1 MLCLCHEPEV
11 PYTHFDY
18 TYLGTDEHFAEIH
31 ITLCKQCGTK
41 WLLYSLEDEGFSNSG
56 RWYRGVLNTE
66 IAPAAAAD
74 YLGQIEG
81 YIYGG
86 SYFGGQSGYG
96 KGPLV
101 L

>member
-1 MLCLCHEPEV
+1 MLCPCHEPTA
-11 PYTHFDY
+11 THLNFEY
-18 TYLGTDEHFAEIH
+18 TYLGTDEHFAEIQ
-31 ITLCKQCGTK
+31 IALCKQCGTK

-56 RWYRGVLNTE
+56 RWYRGVLNQE
-66 IAPAAAAD
+66 ITPEAAAE
-74 YLGQIEG
+74 YLNHIEG

-86 SYFGGQSGYG
+86 SYFGGKAGYG